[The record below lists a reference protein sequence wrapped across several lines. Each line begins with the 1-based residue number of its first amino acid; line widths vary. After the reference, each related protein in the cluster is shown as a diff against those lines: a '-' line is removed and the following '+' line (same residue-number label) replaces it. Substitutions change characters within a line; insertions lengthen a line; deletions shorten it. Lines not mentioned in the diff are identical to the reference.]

1 MEHEIQKIAKLC
13 EPIAKY
19 LSENHSGHTYVMV
32 TQSEVI
38 INTGISN
45 FPISKSISKDELI
58 DEIAIALSEKI
69 HSELSIS
76 VDI

>member
-1 MEHEIQKIAKLC
+1 MEHEIQNIVKLC

-19 LSENHSGHTYVMV
+19 LSENHSVHTYVMV

-38 INTGISN
+38 IGTGISN

-58 DEIAIALSEKI
+58 DEIASALSDKI
-69 HSELSIS
+69 DSSLSVS